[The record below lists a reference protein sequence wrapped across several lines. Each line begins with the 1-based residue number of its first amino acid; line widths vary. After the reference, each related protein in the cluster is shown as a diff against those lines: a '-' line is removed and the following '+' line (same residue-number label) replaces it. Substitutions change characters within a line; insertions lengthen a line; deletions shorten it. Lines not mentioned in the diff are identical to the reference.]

1 VRNAEF
7 ILRPLLIPHS
17 ALRIPHFRKGVI
29 GMSREQILKLTSLS
43 SCAG

>member
-1 VRNAEF
+1 MRNHGPQ
-7 ILRPLLIPHS
+7 IIPHS
-17 ALRIPHFRKGVI
+17 AFRVPHFRKGVI

>member
-1 VRNAEF
+1 MRGVGVGSIP
-7 ILRPLLIPHS
+7 ILS
-17 ALRIPHFRKGVI
+17 ANLNGKEVI